1 MGVCPDEGRRRCA
14 RARRRRRFCWAI
26 PGGESP
32 LPVGVGAPGSRSQA
46 RGEILVSH
54 AGCQKPRRRRSR
66 RDGEQAR
73 GPQHEVK
80 PAASTDKQS
89 ESRADHVAAKA
100 MSGAHV
106 PKRASGRGGVWGVA
120 RVQGVVWNR
129 RGPSGQPSSRRGVSY
144 KPKVKASVDQRESE
158 GVVVP
163 R

>member
-1 MGVCPDEGRRRCA
+1 MVCPDEGRRRRA
-14 RARRRRRFCWAI
+14 VARRVRFSCWTI

-54 AGCQKPRRRRSR
+54 AGCQKPRRWRSR

-80 PAASTDKQS
+80 PAASTDEQFG
-89 ESRADHVAAKA
+89 SRADHFAAKA
-100 MSGAHV
+100 MLSARV
-106 PKRASGRGGVWGVA
+106 PKRVLSSGGVWGVA

-129 RGPSGQPSSRRGVSY
+129 RGPSGPPWSRQGCSY
-144 KPKVKASVDQRESE
+144 KPKAKTNADQRESE

>member
-1 MGVCPDEGRRRCA
+1 MVCPDEGRGRRA
-14 RARRRRRFCWAI
+14 RARRVRRSCWTT
-26 PGGESP
+26 PRGGSP

-54 AGCQKPRRRRSR
+54 AGCQKPRGRRGR

-80 PAASTDKQS
+80 PAASTEKQS
-89 ESRADHVAAKA
+89 ESRADHVAVKA

-106 PKRASGRGGVWGVA
+106 PKRASGLGGVRGVA

-129 RGPSGQPSSRRGVSY
+129 RGPSGQPSSRRGCSY
-144 KPKVKASVDQRESE
+144 KPKVKASADQRESE